1 MQFASMHLKNDQLAE
16 DCKALQLVS
25 KTPEQFKDLSSN
37 KVRLK
42 QAGIDHGAMASAAS
56 SLAGDGPSQSCA
68 YVHPS
73 LATADIHALPL

>member
-1 MQFASMHLKNDQLAE
+1 MHFASIHLSHDHLAE

-25 KTPEQFKDLSSN
+25 NTPEQFKDLSSN

-42 QAGIDHGAMASAAS
+42 QAGIDHGAMASAAG
-56 SLAGDGPSQSCA
+56 SLAGDGASQSCA
-68 YVHPS
+68 CPHPS